1 MGVALPPLTG
11 LNDNTTSPHEAFLSL
26 REAVRRDCH
35 SDVALRKHITCH
47 LVTLNDTGVHNLLQV
62 LDCYL
67 VDDMQMTM
75 PEFLASRGALYGP
88 VNRNKCEEVWNGDH
102 IAYRCRTCGLSD
114 SSCMCVRCFD
124 PAQHENHD
132 YRIYRCSYGGCCDC
146 GDDLAWKSSGF
157 CSRHKD
163 ESGDSPAVEIPTLE
177 AARLHVTIDSIL
189 QFGNLVLHTV
199 YEECTVVPSPS
210 AHRRPHGFTHLLPV
224 GGSGHRHPKRSSVPP
239 SFASLSLSTQ
249 SLLARLSL
257 SLLWL
262 QSVAGSCMPYRTA
275 VCRRFLEPIS
285 GLASLPDGSSDTL
298 AFWLTFGVLLPLDCC
313 DAVGVLYL
321 KLLMDKSFKKAFS
334 LRFLDA
340 YAYYIQLYLGDTS
353 SDSGRKHLSRHID
366 RLFCQ
371 LFHSSEQLRAID
383 AVPYRLGALHGLS
396 MSSNARMTLSESLT
410 YFCLREMANLLASAA
425 APTLRTNHVLIK
437 TRVYAR
443 FCSELRCLL
452 VHPDFAAQTIVNS
465 WSENK
470 MLENES
476 IYQALLDILT
486 TMQCMD
492 TQVKQT
498 GRHVD
503 FESDAWQAA
512 FVLDYEVLLVWQ
524 YLVQG
529 LHHALETATMNK
541 PLVLQ
546 MWLSPVADQL
556 RRWWLAHGDCVASG
570 LVNVQHQLDFY
581 ATRHGQLDRAVVA
594 TSMHLPLHH
603 LFGSL
608 LDEAHRYEPKDLL
621 WTLVQREDRD
631 FWFRLVVHLF
641 QVHLFVRGIKCYEWV
656 LNGQTMLHQV
666 IHYHSRHWRYHGLHN
681 DLFLLQ
687 LAAAA
692 LPPSAFTTLFLSQ
705 WLEHCSRAKDNDMR
719 MTAEGLKVLLQV
731 VLDPTKIAAVTPWDL
746 LVRDVV
752 HWLAIGPLTRTELH
766 AKCDSRLI
774 EMVKAGTFEED
785 EDIIGRVL
793 AQVGDLATGSD
804 MAETLPHMVLRGLE
818 GGAGTGKSCTYVLK
832 ASAWALVCPLFESY
846 SAMDVQKCDENAM
859 LHDKTVVLQPVL
871 QYLDAAFRSPGCN
884 IHVVAATHVLACRNV
899 LAVVAWILWDHPMD
913 DGLVQVALYYLAI
926 ATTVLPR
933 HQVTPPPYATTDARV
948 NAIAA
953 AFAGNTWWDHL
964 HCDVFEGASV
974 LTLLVALGPRFGG
987 LANTI
992 AQRIQSTTHVQLA
1005 ARASTDPTG
1014 ATTESRSAV
1023 PWTAKDRQAQILA
1036 KMKAQQQ
1043 AFLIKQLE
1051 DDPDNLPLFDSKADD
1066 DAAEP
1071 DDSIPTSS
1079 PDIHADG
1086 EVCALCH
1093 GPHTS
1098 TDALEY
1104 MGCLTPSNMGTLT
1117 KPPYTLTTQCHLRL
1131 CGHVVHRRCI
1141 RAYLVTLHTTL
1152 HDERRLSRDHAE
1164 YLCPVCRRL
1173 CNTLV
1178 PAAGDAVA
1186 HSFGCD
1192 SPSSSSSN
1200 LSSESEGRL
1209 RVDEVAAEMEQR
1221 TMINNVQD
1229 ERGES
1234 SLLSLAHQVDVCCR
1248 VQSARSS
1255 HDTLMELLL
1264 HTLFMTHLALP
1275 TCTDDGMS
1283 VDEFLRFHLDA
1294 TSQVTLRHL
1303 VGLVRPVAVEPAD
1316 AVAIVL
1322 HRMASANSLATK
1334 AAALTAALDEI
1345 LQSSFGQD
1353 VVDGCMADTPLSS
1366 TLCQLGIVM
1375 YVLNQRRQSHVR
1387 RHDSVEAWLAYVGVP
1402 AVAASI
1408 AAAPTG
1414 DALANAATVSIHE
1427 STELRVSSPLGAQ
1440 RIVWRDATTFSLVA
1454 LPKLY
1459 VDIYLQYCQNTVR
1472 CTKCQQVPVHPALC
1486 LLCGTLV
1493 CCFGSCC
1500 ADDTGVGECTRHT
1513 QTCGIGFGC
1522 FLLLHACT
1530 VLLLL
1535 GNGRCCIWGSVYL
1548 DRNGEEDAHFRR
1560 GKTLYL
1566 NQDRIAA
1573 LTRLVVL
1580 HGFTENTAILNSTS
1594 RRDGA
1599 RY

>member
-102 IAYRCRTCGLSD
+102 IAYRCRT
-114 SSCMCVRCFD
+114 
-124 PAQHENHD
+124 
-132 YRIYRCSYGGCCDC
+132 
-146 GDDLAWKSSGF
+146 
-157 CSRHKD
+157 
-163 ESGDSPAVEIPTLE
+163 
-177 AARLHVTIDSIL
+177 
-189 QFGNLVLHTV
+189 
-199 YEECTVVPSPS
+199 
-210 AHRRPHGFTHLLPV
+210 
-224 GGSGHRHPKRSSVPP
+224 
-239 SFASLSLSTQ
+239 
-249 SLLARLSL
+249 
-257 SLLWL
+257 
-262 QSVAGSCMPYRTA
+262 
-275 VCRRFLEPIS
+275 
-285 GLASLPDGSSDTL
+285 SDTL

-383 AVPYRLGALHGLS
+383 AVPYRFVLGALHGLS

-470 MLENES
+470 NES

-581 ATRHGQLDRAVVA
+581 ATRHCQLDRAVVA

-692 LPPSAFTTLFLSQ
+692 LPPCAFTTLFLSQ
-705 WLEHCSRAKDNDMR
+705 WLEHCTRAKDMR

-746 LVRDVV
+746 LV
-752 HWLAIGPLTRTELH
+752 P
-766 AKCDSRLI
+766 
-774 EMVKAGTFEED
+774 GTFEED

-793 AQVGDLATGSD
+793 AQVGDLAIGSD

-871 QYLDAAFRSPGCN
+871 QYLDAAFRSPG
-884 IHVVAATHVLACRNV
+884 
-899 LAVVAWILWDHPMD
+899 
-913 DGLVQVALYYLAI
+913 
-926 ATTVLPR
+926 
-933 HQVTPPPYATTDARV
+933 
-948 NAIAA
+948 
-953 AFAGNTWWDHL
+953 
-964 HCDVFEGASV
+964 
-974 LTLLVALGPRFGG
+974 
-987 LANTI
+987 
-992 AQRIQSTTHVQLA
+992 
-1005 ARASTDPTG
+1005 
-1014 ATTESRSAV
+1014 AV

-1117 KPPYTLTTQCHLRL
+1117 KPPYTL
-1131 CGHVVHRRCI
+1131 VH
-1141 RAYLVTLHTTL
+1141 
-1152 HDERRLSRDHAE
+1152 
-1164 YLCPVCRRL
+1164 
-1173 CNTLV
+1173 
-1178 PAAGDAVA
+1178 
-1186 HSFGCD
+1186 
-1192 SPSSSSSN
+1192 
-1200 LSSESEGRL
+1200 
-1209 RVDEVAAEMEQR
+1209 
-1221 TMINNVQD
+1221 
-1229 ERGES
+1229 
-1234 SLLSLAHQVDVCCR
+1234 
-1248 VQSARSS
+1248 
-1255 HDTLMELLL
+1255 
-1264 HTLFMTHLALP
+1264 
-1275 TCTDDGMS
+1275 DGMS

-1486 LLCGTLV
+1486 LLCG
-1493 CCFGSCC
+1493 
-1500 ADDTGVGECTRHT
+1500 
-1513 QTCGIGFGC
+1513 
-1522 FLLLHACT
+1522 